1 MWSAFDLIL
10 VSAQVLAAS
19 SAGVTNVAGA
29 ALAFPDECATTNCTL
44 TLEAMF
50 VDLPD
55 ASFYTRGFGALPGP
69 TIRVKAGETLHV
81 HFVNALANKDNGDD
95 RPMNQ
100 IRQVSTFAS
109 CVCISSVK
117 AAS

>member
-50 VDLPD
+50 VQAHRPP
-55 ASFYTRGFGALPGP
+55 AVVPGP
-69 TIRVKAGETLHV
+69 R
-81 HFVNALANKDNGDD
+81 
-95 RPMNQ
+95 
-100 IRQVSTFAS
+100 
-109 CVCISSVK
+109 
-117 AAS
+117 